1 MIDAAHDAWLTEGVM
16 SRRVLAWLIDAVL
29 VGLLF
34 LAIKVALIVFG
45 VVTLGVGFV
54 LLGLL
59 PLVPFAYFIVFVGS
73 GRHATPGQQA
83 MGLVVRRDDDLLPP
97 TMAQAI
103 VWTLGLFV
111 TMCAG
116 VVWVLVAL
124 ITARHRTLHDLAAGL
139 VVTRARSL
147 EPRTGIWT
155 MGSDARRPGRPFA

>member
-1 MIDAAHDAWLTEGVM
+1 
-16 SRRVLAWLIDAVL
+16 
-29 VGLLF
+29 
-34 LAIKVALIVFG
+34 
-45 VVTLGVGFV
+45 
-54 LLGLL
+54 
-59 PLVPFAYFIVFVGS
+59 
-73 GRHATPGQQA
+73 
-83 MGLVVRRDDDLLPP
+83 VVRRDDDLLPP